1 MDKIIITK
9 VESVERCLKR
19 ITDKY
24 DETRFDDDFDM
35 QDIVVL
41 NLQRACEQCIDIA
54 HRLLKIKQFGL
65 PKDSAEGFMVLAEE
79 GIIEANLANSLKK
92 MVGFRNVAVHDYTKM
107 NNDIVKFVVKNGTE
121 DIRNFI
127 RIIIQLEY

>member
-35 QDIVVL
+35 QDIVIL

-127 RIIIQLEY
+127 KIIIQLEY

>member
-35 QDIVVL
+35 QDIVIL

-92 MVGFRNVAVHDYTKM
+92 WSDLEMLLYM
-107 NNDIVKFVVKNGTE
+107 I
-121 DIRNFI
+121 IRK
-127 RIIIQLEY
+127 

>member
-127 RIIIQLEY
+127 KIMIQLEY

>member
-1 MDKIIITK
+1 
-9 VESVERCLKR
+9 
-19 ITDKY
+19 
-24 DETRFDDDFDM
+24 
-35 QDIVVL
+35 
-41 NLQRACEQCIDIA
+41 
-54 HRLLKIKQFGL
+54 
-65 PKDSAEGFMVLAEE
+65 MVLAEE

>member
-1 MDKIIITK
+1 MDKVILTK

-24 DETRFDDDFDM
+24 DETRFDDDLDM

-127 RIIIQLEY
+127 KIMIQLEY